1 MKSMFKAG
9 SAGRWWL
16 TLAAKYLLVVL
27 ILILAGLVV
36 SRVSFRRAEKLYEL
50 RLEEYKA
57 QVQVEAEEARAAA
70 NMPLTVQ
77 EQRKKD
83 AEALARVLY
92 GVKDNSTDDLKTLC
106 WCVINR
112 ADNPLYPETV
122 EDVINQ
128 PEQWMGFSPE
138 NPVLENLYEIAYEE
152 LDRWQ
157 SGEHRPCSNE
167 YVYMSWTA
175 SEIVLR
181 NEFSTSQSTRYWRSR
196 Q

>member
-1 MKSMFKAG
+1 MFKEG

-27 ILILAGLVV
+27 ILILAGLIVA
-36 SRVSFRRAEKLYEL
+36 RVAFCKAEKLYEL
-50 RLEEYKA
+50 RLAEYKA
-57 QVQVEAEEARAAA
+57 QVQAEAEEARAAA
-70 NMPLTVQ
+70 NMPPTAQ
-77 EQRKKD
+77 EQRKRD

-92 GVKDNSTDDLKTLC
+92 GVKDNSTDDLRTLC
-106 WCVINR
+106 WCVFNR
-112 ADNPLYPETV
+112 ADNPLYPETL

-128 PEQWMGFSPE
+128 PEQWMGYSAE

-157 SGEHRPCSNE
+157 GGEHRPCSNE
-167 YVYMSWTA
+167 YIYMSWT
-175 SEIVLR
+175 SREIILR
-181 NEFSTSQSTRYWRSR
+181 DEFSTSQNARYWRWK